1 MRLKKVLDKLAEIG
15 YNESINSRGWF
26 LARRRLNMKLVNVS
40 NNSEQD
46 YRQFLKDLECN
57 IFNEY
62 PIIGLYNAKLIVTK
76 ADFEKHSYSEYE
88 VEMYAY
94 DLAGFVADCI
104 KNTRLS

>member
-1 MRLKKVLDKLAEIG
+1 M
-15 YNESINSRGWF
+15 SSSRTRNGSSF
-26 LARRRLNMKLVNVS
+26 LVGFSLEVMMKLVNVN

-46 YRQFLKDLECN
+46 YKQFLKDLECN

-62 PIIGLYNAKLIVTK
+62 PIIGLANAKLIVTK

-104 KNTRLS
+104 KNTRLSYIH

>member
-1 MRLKKVLDKLAEIG
+1 MFGTRYNEPIKSEDGSLLVRRLK
-15 YNESINSRGWF
+15 
-26 LARRRLNMKLVNVS
+26 MKLVNV
-40 NNSEQD
+40 NNNRTQD
-46 YRQFLKDLECN
+46 YRQFLKDLECR

-62 PIIGLYNAKLIVTK
+62 PIIGLANAKLIVTK

-94 DLAGFVADCI
+94 DLAGFIADCI

>member
-1 MRLKKVLDKLAEIG
+1 
-15 YNESINSRGWF
+15 
-26 LARRRLNMKLVNVS
+26 MKLVNVN
-40 NNSEQD
+40 NNSEQN
-46 YRQFLKDLECN
+46 YRQFLKDLEHN

-62 PIIGLYNAKLIVTK
+62 PIIGLANAKLIVTK

-104 KNTRLS
+104 KNTKPSYIH

>member
-1 MRLKKVLDKLAEIG
+1 MFNLG
-15 YNESINSRGWF
+15 YNELIKNEEWF
-26 LARRRLNMKLVNVS
+26 LAHRRFTMKLVNVS
-40 NNSEQD
+40 NNSEQA
-46 YRQFLKDLECN
+46 YKQFLKDLECN

-62 PIIGLYNAKLIVTK
+62 PIIGLANAKLIVTK

-94 DLAGFVADCI
+94 DLAGFIADCI